1 MRRKL
6 LGFIICLSMT
16 TVVFTACGSSTAKKV
31 KNIKV
36 GDSGTDYS
44 KSSSSSESSSS
55 ESSSNEPSSN
65 NNSEA
70 SDTQDGSENLEDSS
84 NSSDDKAS
92 DNKNDSNKSASV
104 TSICGLWSNKNVTV
118 SYEFNDDGTLTI
130 NKYGKK
136 DYSTSVGVYET
147 DNSTYVTLKYNET
160 ASNKLDKK
168 IAKEAKKVTKAVPAK
183 KWRQSTVDISPDGK
197 VIVTYVYNKD
207 SDKKRVIKMSTECYK
222 KIYNMVIDTSEA
234 SDSEDNESAE
244 QNKYDNNI
252 TYNCKLSSYVDEYGQ
267 KYQTL
272 SLVKGSKKISLMR
285 LSE

>member
-6 LGFIICLSMT
+6 LGFIVCLSMT
-16 TVVFTACGSSTAKKV
+16 TVIFTACGNNTDKKV
-31 KNIKV
+31 KTIKV

-44 KSSSSSESSSS
+44 KSNSSK
-55 ESSSNEPSSN
+55 NQ
-65 NNSEA
+65 
-70 SDTQDGSENLEDSS
+70 SDTQSTQNTPETQNTDNSDVQDKPENSDDSS
-84 NSSDDKAS
+84 PSSEDGTP
-92 DNKNDSNKSASV
+92 DNKNKSASV
-104 TSICGLWSNKNVTV
+104 ASICGLWSDKNVTV

-160 ASNKLDKK
+160 ASNKIDKK

-183 KWRQSTVDISPDGK
+183 KWRQSNVDISPDGK

-207 SDKKRVIKMSTECYK
+207 SAKKRVIKMSTQCYE
-222 KIYNMVIDTSEA
+222 KIYNMIIDTSKA
-234 SDSEDNESAE
+234 SDGEDNEIIE
-244 QNKYDNNI
+244 PNKYDNNI
-252 TYNCKLSSYVDEYGQ
+252 TYECKLSSYVDEYGQ

>member
-6 LGFIICLSMT
+6 LGFIVCLSMT
-16 TVVFTACGSSTAKKV
+16 TVIFTACGNNTAKKV

-44 KSSSSSESSSS
+44 KSSSS
-55 ESSSNEPSSN
+55 N
-65 NNSEA
+65 NQ
-70 SDTQDGSENLEDSS
+70 SDTQSTQNTPETQNTDNSDVQDGSENSDDSS
-84 NSSDDKAS
+84 PSSEDGTP
-92 DNKNDSNKSASV
+92 DNKSDSNKSASV
-104 TSICGLWSNKNVTV
+104 ASICGLWSNKDVTV

-183 KWRQSTVDISPDGK
+183 KWRQSNVDISTDGK

-207 SDKKRVIKMSTECYK
+207 SAKKRVIKMSTQCYE
-222 KIYNMVIDTSEA
+222 KIYNMIIDTSEA
-234 SDSEDNESAE
+234 SDGEDNEVIE
-244 QNKYDNNI
+244 PNKYDNNI
-252 TYNCKLSSYVDEYGQ
+252 TYKCKLSSYVDEYGQ

>member
-6 LGFIICLSMT
+6 LGFIVCLSMT
-16 TVVFTACGSSTAKKV
+16 TVIFTACGNNTDKKV
-31 KNIKV
+31 KTIKV

-44 KSSSSSESSSS
+44 KSSSSK
-55 ESSSNEPSSN
+55 NQ
-65 NNSEA
+65 
-70 SDTQDGSENLEDSS
+70 SDTQSTQNTPETQNTDNSDVQDKPENSDDSS
-84 NSSDDKAS
+84 PSSEAP
-92 DNKNDSNKSASV
+92 DNKNKSASV
-104 TSICGLWSNKNVTV
+104 ASICGLWSNKNVTV

-130 NKYGKK
+130 TKYGKK

-168 IAKEAKKVTKAVPAK
+168 IAKEAKRVTKAVPAK
-183 KWRQSTVDISPDGK
+183 KWRQSNVDISPDGK

-207 SDKKRVIKMSTECYK
+207 SAKKRVIKMSTQCYE
-222 KIYNMVIDTSEA
+222 KIYNMIIDTSKA
-234 SDSEDNESAE
+234 SDGEDNEIVE

-252 TYNCKLSSYVDEYGQ
+252 TYKCKLSSYVDEYGQ

>member
-6 LGFIICLSMT
+6 LGFIVCLSMT
-16 TVVFTACGSSTAKKV
+16 TVIFTACGSNTAKKV
-31 KNIKV
+31 KTIKV

-44 KSSSSSESSSS
+44 KSSSSKNQSDIQNTQNTPETQ
-55 ESSSNEPSSN
+55 NTD
-65 NNSEA
+65 NSDA
-70 SDTQDGSENLEDSS
+70 QDGSENSE
-84 NSSDDKAS
+84 NSSPSDDETPDS
-92 DNKNDSNKSASV
+92 KNDSNKSASV
-104 TSICGLWSNKNVTV
+104 ASICGLWSNKNVTV

-130 NKYGKK
+130 TKYGKK

-168 IAKEAKKVTKAVPAK
+168 IAKEAKRVTKAVPAK
-183 KWRQSTVDISPDGK
+183 KWRQSNVDISTDGK

-207 SDKKRVIKMSTECYK
+207 SAKKRVIKMSTQCYE
-222 KIYNMVIDTSEA
+222 KIYNMVIDTSKA
-234 SDSEDNESAE
+234 SDGEDNEIVES
-244 QNKYDNNI
+244 NKYDNNI
-252 TYNCKLSSYVDEYGQ
+252 TYKCKLSSYVDEYGQ